1 MPEQLLQIEYGDSYL
16 EVKSPYPVD
25 IKGMHAAPSVLDGTS
40 IIPHALNHPISS
52 PSLLSIAQQ
61 KLSVNTDAN
70 AIIVVSDNTR
80 PVPYRDKSG
89 LIFHIVAVLRM
100 AGFIDEQITI
110 LIGAGSH
117 RNMNEREIEVMLGL
131 QANGMEKITVV
142 NHEYEREDQLAFIG
156 HTSRGSLVKI
166 NKLYMQ
172 ADLKIVTGLVES
184 HFMAGAS
191 GGRKGICPGIVGKET
206 LTLFHGARFLNSAQ
220 AADLVLEGNPLN
232 DESLEVALMAG
243 CDFLVNTTID
253 AEKRLTGVFAG
264 NLVKAHQAA
273 VAKIRSYVVVP
284 LEKRYDIVI
293 IPGGF
298 VGINHYQAAKA
309 AIEASRAVKAGGQII
324 LITQH
329 TDQDV
334 IGGEGYKECLRL
346 LGEHGFQGFMDLI
359 NQPDWQLI
367 QEQWQVQMWCKV
379 FEILGDPDR
388 MIYCNREIPRE
399 DYEMLPGFPGWKLCS
414 LRDPY
419 MVEMVYKAILFAE
432 KRSGLAEPDILLL
445 KDGPYGVPVVG

>member
-1 MPEQLLQIEYGDSYL
+1 MQLLQIEYGDSHL
-16 EVKSPYPVD
+16 QVKSPFPVNV
-25 IKGMHAAPSVLDGTS
+25 KGMQASPAVLDGTTA
-40 IIPHALNHPISS
+40 IPHALNHPISS
-52 PSLLSIAQQ
+52 PSLLSLAQQ
-61 KLSVNTDAN
+61 KLAANPNAN
-70 AIIVVSDNTR
+70 AVIVVSDNTR
-80 PVPYRDKSG
+80 PVPYRDKDG
-89 LIFHIVAVLRM
+89 LIYHIISILRE
-100 AGFIDEQITI
+100 AGYADEQITI

-131 QANGMEKITVV
+131 KAHGMSAVSVV
-142 NHEYEREDQLAFIG
+142 NHEYDQEEQLVFLG

-166 NKLYMQ
+166 NKLYME

-206 LTLFHGARFLNSAQ
+206 LTLFHGARFLSSAQ

-264 NLVKAHQAA
+264 DLVKAHQAA
-273 VAKIRSYVVVP
+273 VTKIRSYVVVP

-309 AIEASRAVKAGGQII
+309 AIEASRAVKPGGQII
-324 LITQH
+324 LVTQH

-334 IGGEGYKECLRL
+334 IGGEGYKACLKL
-346 LGEHGFQGFMDLI
+346 LRDHGFRGFMNLI

-388 MIYCNREIPRE
+388 LIYCNREIRQE
-399 DYEMLPGFPGWKLCS
+399 DYELLPGFPGWKLCPM
-414 LRDPY
+414 RDPH
-419 MVEMVYKAILFAE
+419 MVEMVYKAIIFAVD
-432 KRSGLAEPDILLL
+432 RSGLEEADILLL
-445 KDGPYGVPVVG
+445 KDGPYGVPVVNT